1 MCQAEISI
9 KTELEKDDSINS
21 LEIEKQ
27 KDNPTK
33 TKYILKYT
41 RKKNE
46 LKELIQETNL
56 PKEKNSLFMLDFII
70 IKNSEENNES
80 FLQINC
86 HEIAAVHFEDFY
98 ERIYSYNDII
108 KENKYFKAVDNIEE
122 IKDIIDYILGENFKN
137 SKKIFIKLENNCLYL
152 HIMLTYFDAI
162 KEIIFTIPKKIL
174 KEEEKIFMLPMAMK
188 EIQTKMNYYEKE
200 NKKYKKNVFE
210 NDNNSIGSINNNNIT
225 FYEYYLK
232 IENKKKKEKIKEKEK
247 EKEEEIN
254 RSCQQSIIN
263 ETYDTSYNSIIS
275 EEKKIRKKG
284 IIKKKKKK
292 IIKKKIK
299 SKEKLENELE
309 KQDNEIKFENN
320 FF

>member
-1 MCQAEISI
+1 MCQTEISI

-33 TKYILKYT
+33 SSYILKYT

-46 LKELIQETNL
+46 LKELTQETNL
-56 PKEKNSLFMLDFII
+56 PKAKNSLFMLDFII
-70 IKNSEENNES
+70 IKNNEENNES
-80 FLQINC
+80 LLQINC
-86 HEIAAVHFEDFY
+86 HEIAAIHFEDYY

-108 KENKYFKAVDNIEE
+108 KENKYFKAIDNIEE
-122 IKDIIDYILGENFKN
+122 IKDIIDYVLSENFKN
-137 SKKIFIKLENNCLYL
+137 SKKIFIKLENNTLYL
-152 HIMLTYFDAI
+152 H
-162 KEIIFTIPKKIL
+162 IIFTIPKKIL
-174 KEEEKIFMLPMAMK
+174 KEEEKIYLLPMAMK

-210 NDNNSIGSINNNNIT
+210 NDNSSIGSNGTSNNNIT
-225 FYEYYLK
+225 FYDYYLK
-232 IENKKKKEKIKEKEK
+232 IEDKKKKEKIKEKEKEK

-275 EEKKIRKKG
+275 EEKKIKKKG

-292 IIKKKIK
+292 IIKKRIK
-299 SKEKLENELE
+299 SKEILKE
-309 KQDNEIKFENN
+309 KESEKDNEIKFENN

>member
-1 MCQAEISI
+1 MHQTEISL
-9 KTELEKDDSINS
+9 KTELEKDDSINT

-33 TKYILKYT
+33 SSYILKYT

-46 LKELIQETNL
+46 LKELTQETNL
-56 PKEKNSLFMLDFII
+56 PKAKNSLFMLDFII
-70 IKNSEENNES
+70 IKNNEENNKS
-80 FLQINC
+80 LLQINC
-86 HEIAAVHFEDFY
+86 HEIAAIHFEDYY

-108 KENKYFKAVDNIEE
+108 KENKYFKAIDNIEE
-122 IKDIIDYILGENFKN
+122 IKDILDYILSENFKN
-137 SKKIFIKLENNCLYL
+137 SKKIFIKLENNSLYL
-152 HIMLTYFDAI
+152 HIMLTYFDTI
-162 KEIIFTIPKKIL
+162 KEIILTMPKKLL

-210 NDNNSIGSINNNNIT
+210 NDNNSMGNIISNSIT

-232 IENKKKKEKIKEKEK
+232 LEDKKKKEKLKEK
-247 EKEEEIN
+247 EKEEEIY

-263 ETYDTSYNSIIS
+263 ETHDTSYNSILS
-275 EEKKIRKKG
+275 EEKKNKKKG
-284 IIKKKKKK
+284 IIKKKKK
-292 IIKKKIK
+292 IIKKRIK
-299 SKEKLENELE
+299 SKEIKENKSE
-309 KQDNEIKFENN
+309 KQENEIKFVNS

>member
-1 MCQAEISI
+1 MYQTEISL

-33 TKYILKYT
+33 SSYILKYT

-46 LKELIQETNL
+46 LKELTQETNL
-56 PKEKNSLFMLDFII
+56 PKAKNSLFMLDFII
-70 IKNSEENNES
+70 IKNNEENNES
-80 FLQINC
+80 LLQINC
-86 HEIAAVHFEDFY
+86 HEIAAIHFEDYY

-108 KENKYFKAVDNIEE
+108 KENKYFKAIDNIEE
-122 IKDIIDYILGENFKN
+122 IKDILDYILCENFKN
-137 SKKIFIKLENNCLYL
+137 SKKIFIKLENNTLYL
-152 HIMLTYFDAI
+152 HIMLTYFDTI
-162 KEIIFTIPKKIL
+162 KEIILTMPKKLL

-210 NDNNSIGSINNNNIT
+210 NDNNSMGNINSNNIT

-232 IENKKKKEKIKEKEK
+232 LEDKKKKEKLKEK
-247 EKEEEIN
+247 EKEEEIY

-263 ETYDTSYNSIIS
+263 ETHDTSYNSILS
-275 EEKKIRKKG
+275 EEKKNKKKG
-284 IIKKKKKK
+284 IIKKKKK
-292 IIKKKIK
+292 IMKKRIK
-299 SKEKLENELE
+299 SKEIKENKSE
-309 KQDNEIKFENN
+309 KQENEIKFVNS

>member
-1 MCQAEISI
+1 MCQTEISI
-9 KTELEKDDSINS
+9 KSELEKDESINS

-33 TKYILKYT
+33 SSYILKYT

-46 LKELIQETNL
+46 LKELAQETNL
-56 PKEKNSLFMLDFII
+56 PKAKNSLFMLDFII
-70 IKNSEENNES
+70 IKNNEENTES
-80 FLQINC
+80 VLQINC
-86 HEIAAVHFEDFY
+86 HEIAAIHFEDYY
-98 ERIYSYNDII
+98 ERIYSYKDII

-122 IKDIIDYILGENFKN
+122 IKDIIDYVLSENFKN
-137 SKKIFIKLENNCLYL
+137 SKKIFIKLDNNSLYL
-152 HIMLTYFDAI
+152 HIMLTYFDTI
-162 KEIIFTIPKKIL
+162 KEIIFIMPKKIL
-174 KEEEKIFMLPMAMK
+174 KEEEKIFLLPMAMK

-210 NDNNSIGSINNNNIT
+210 NDNNSIGNINNNKIT
-225 FYEYYLK
+225 FYDYYLK
-232 IENKKKKEKIKEKEK
+232 IEDKKKKEKIKEK

-263 ETYDTSYNSIIS
+263 ETYDTSYNSIKS
-275 EEKKIRKKG
+275 EDKKIKKKG
-284 IIKKKKKK
+284 IIRKKKKK

-299 SKEKLENELE
+299 SKEIKEKDAEN
-309 KQDNEIKFENN
+309 QDKFENN